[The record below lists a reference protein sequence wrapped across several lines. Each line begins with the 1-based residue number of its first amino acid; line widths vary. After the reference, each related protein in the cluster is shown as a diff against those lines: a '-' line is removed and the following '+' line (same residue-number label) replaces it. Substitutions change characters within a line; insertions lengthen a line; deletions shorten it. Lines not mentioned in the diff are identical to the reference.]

1 MALLN
6 AAGCSY
12 LTFGYE
18 PLTES
23 GEIYGMPKW
32 IQRLTRKTHK
42 SVFQGLKVSG
52 KKGYYDKWCPD
63 EEQKTGLHLIF
74 PAGTPG
80 IQDIVAVMHFA
91 NISVRGLVFAKLK
104 EMVTREKKQKG
115 AAEKGTIESEK
126 MKKDTTESEKTKQKP
141 TEKNTKEKPT
151 TQTIKAEEGSVEAA
165 STSIQI
171 AQSTTEEKPV
181 KEKASK
187 KKQKA
192 KKTSENDTTENT
204 TTTKD
209 TALEDAQR
217 DSGVEVSPD
226 RAKEEGTLKLPPD
239 ASTENGTI
247 DGELKGTIKQDNNVS
262 NDDDPSLPVRH
273 PDHRLSEL
281 KSETNP

>member
-23 GEIYGMPKW
+23 GEIYGMPNW

-91 NISVRGLVFAKLK
+91 NISVKGLVFAKLK
-104 EMVTREKKQKG
+104 GMVTRQKKVKG
-115 AAEKGTIESEK
+115 AAEKDTI
-126 MKKDTTESEKTKQKP
+126 ESEKTKQKP
-141 TEKNTKEKPT
+141 TVKNTTEKPM
-151 TQTIKAEEGSVEAA
+151 TQMIKAEEGSVEAA
-165 STSIQI
+165 STSNQI
-171 AQSTTEEKPV
+171 TQSTTDEKPV
-181 KEKASK
+181 QEKAAKK

-192 KKTSENDTTENT
+192 KKTSENNMTEDT
-204 TTTKD
+204 TTTMD
-209 TALEDAQR
+209 TALGEAQR

-226 RAKEEGTLKLPPD
+226 GAKGDETIKLPPD
-239 ASTENGTI
+239 ASKANGTI
-247 DGELKGTIKQDNNVS
+247 DGELKGTIKQETDVS
-262 NDDDPSLPVRH
+262 HDEDPPLPIRH
-273 PDHRLSEL
+273 PDHRLSEF
-281 KSETNP
+281 KSEANP

>member
-23 GEIYGMPKW
+23 GEIYGMPNW

-91 NISVRGLVFAKLK
+91 NISVKGLVFAKLK

-115 AAEKGTIESEK
+115 AAEKDTI
-126 MKKDTTESEKTKQKP
+126 ESEKTKQNP
-141 TEKNTKEKPT
+141 TEKNTREKPA

-165 STSIQI
+165 STNNQI
-171 AQSTTEEKPV
+171 KQSTTEEKPV
-181 KEKASK
+181 KEKAAEKKK

-192 KKTSENDTTENT
+192 KKTSENTTTENT
-204 TTTKD
+204 TTTMD
-209 TALEDAQR
+209 TALGEAQR

-226 RAKEEGTLKLPPD
+226 SAKEDGTLRIPPD
-239 ASTENGTI
+239 TSKGNRTI
-247 DGELKGTIKQDNNVS
+247 DGELKGTIKQENGVS
-262 NDDDPSLPVRH
+262 NDEEPPLPVRH
-273 PDHRLSEL
+273 PDHRLSEF
-281 KSETNP
+281 KAETNP

>member
-91 NISVRGLVFAKLK
+91 NISVKGLVFARLK
-104 EMVTREKKQKG
+104 GIVTRQKKVKG
-115 AAEKGTIESEK
+115 AAEK
-126 MKKDTTESEKTKQKP
+126 DTTETEKTKQKP
-141 TEKNTKEKPT
+141 TEKNTTEKPM
-151 TQTIKAEEGSVEAA
+151 TQTIKEEEGSVEAA
-165 STSIQI
+165 STSNQI
-171 AQSTTEEKPV
+171 TKSTTEEKPV
-181 KEKASK
+181 KEKAAKK

-192 KKTSENDTTENT
+192 KKTPENNTTENT
-204 TTTKD
+204 TTTMD
-209 TALEDAQR
+209 TALGEDQR

-226 RAKEEGTLKLPPD
+226 STKEDETLRISPD
-239 ASTENGTI
+239 TSTENGTI
-247 DGELKGTIKQDNNVS
+247 GGELKGTIKQEKDFA
-262 NDDDPSLPVRH
+262 NDEDPPLPVRH
-273 PDHRLSEL
+273 PDHRLSEF
-281 KSETNP
+281 KSETDP

>member
-91 NISVRGLVFAKLK
+91 NISVKGK
-104 EMVTREKKQKG
+104 EG
-115 AAEKGTIESEK
+115 EKGGR
-126 MKKDTTESEKTKQKP
+126 
-141 TEKNTKEKPT
+141 
-151 TQTIKAEEGSVEAA
+151 EGH
-165 STSIQI
+165 
-171 AQSTTEEKPV
+171 
-181 KEKASK
+181 
-187 KKQKA
+187 
-192 KKTSENDTTENT
+192 D
-204 TTTKD
+204 
-209 TALEDAQR
+209 
-217 DSGVEVSPD
+217 
-226 RAKEEGTLKLPPD
+226 
-239 ASTENGTI
+239 
-247 DGELKGTIKQDNNVS
+247 
-262 NDDDPSLPVRH
+262 
-273 PDHRLSEL
+273 
-281 KSETNP
+281 

>member
-23 GEIYGMPKW
+23 GEIYGMPNW

-91 NISVRGLVFAKLK
+91 NISVKGLVFAKLK

-115 AAEKGTIESEK
+115 AAEKDTI
-126 MKKDTTESEKTKQKP
+126 ESEKTKQNP
-141 TEKNTKEKPT
+141 TEKNTREKPA

-165 STSIQI
+165 STNNQI
-171 AQSTTEEKPV
+171 KQSTTEEKPV

>member
-23 GEIYGMPKW
+23 GEIYGMPNW

-91 NISVRGLVFAKLK
+91 NISVKGLVFAKLK

-115 AAEKGTIESEK
+115 AAEKDTI
-126 MKKDTTESEKTKQKP
+126 ESEKTKQNP
-141 TEKNTKEKPT
+141 TEKNTREKPA